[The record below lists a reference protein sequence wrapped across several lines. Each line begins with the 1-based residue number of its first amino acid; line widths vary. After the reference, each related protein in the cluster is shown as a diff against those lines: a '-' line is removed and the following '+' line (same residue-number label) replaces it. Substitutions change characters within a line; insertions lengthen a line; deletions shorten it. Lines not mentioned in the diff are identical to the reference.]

1 MNQETR
7 YRDNGNGT
15 VTDIANEITWT
26 QEDSWQMETKWVTW
40 DEADEHIRHLS
51 DIKFA
56 GYNDWRFPSKAEA
69 VTLYGAD
76 LENKDKYGNRLYLD
90 PVFPEGALP
99 TIWIHEYMTGEE
111 GYILD
116 LRNGEV
122 RRLFKSKSG
131 RMAARALRSDREAP
145 KSRSPLLPF

>member
-99 TIWIHEYMTGEE
+99 TIWIHEHMTGEE

-131 RMAARALRSDREAP
+131 RMAARAVRSDREAP

>member
-1 MNQETR
+1 M
-7 YRDNGNGT
+7 DAGGLLANGNKSG
-15 VTDIANEITWT
+15 
-26 QEDSWQMETKWVTW
+26 VTW
-40 DEADEHIRHLS
+40 DEADEHVRHLR

-56 GYNDWRFPSKAEA
+56 GHNDWRLPSQEEA
-69 VTLYGAD
+69 ATLYGAD

-99 TIWIHEYMTGEE
+99 TIWIHEANTGED

-122 RRLFKSKSG
+122 RRLSKV
-131 RMAARALRSDREAP
+131 RADAWRRAP
-145 KSRSPLLPF
+145 YATTPIKNAQTSRSGLIVKNFT

>member
-99 TIWIHEYMTGEE
+99 TMWIHEYMTGEE

-131 RMAARALRSDREAP
+131 RMAARAVRSDREAP

>member
-56 GYNDWRFPSKAEA
+56 GYNDWRLPSKAEA

-99 TIWIHEYMTGEE
+99 TIWIHEHMTGEE

>member
-76 LENKDKYGNRLYLD
+76 LDNKDKYGNRLYLD
-90 PVFPEGALP
+90 PVFSEGALP
-99 TIWIHEYMTGEE
+99 TIWIHEHMTGEE

-131 RMAARALRSDREAP
+131 RMAARAVRSDREAP

>member
-131 RMAARALRSDREAP
+131 RMAARAVRSDREAP

>member
-99 TIWIHEYMTGEE
+99 TIWIHEHMTGEE

>member
-7 YRDNGNGT
+7 YKDNGNGT

>member
-7 YRDNGNGT
+7 YKDNGNGT

-51 DIKFA
+51 DIKLA
-56 GYNDWRFPSKAEA
+56 GYNDWRLPSKAEA

-131 RMAARALRSDREAP
+131 RMAARAVRSDREAP